1 MGAPPEARPALD
13 LDPRPEPDPDLAL
26 EDEDDGGILADA
38 PAVVHLR
45 VDPGAAPPERHRL
58 ALEEPIWRTPTSQLD
73 ARC

>member
-1 MGAPPEARPALD
+1 MGAPEARPALD
-13 LDPRPEPDPDLAL
+13 LDLRPEPDPDLAL

-45 VDPGAAPPERHRL
+45 VDPSRAAPPERHRL
-58 ALEEPIWRTPTSQLD
+58 ALQAPIWRTPTSQLD